1 MEITF
6 HGGARSVTGACYL
19 LKTGKINILIDC
31 GLIQGSR
38 VAEKTNYK
46 PFPFNPKSI
55 DYVFITHGH
64 LDHVGRLPQ
73 LYKYG
78 FRGLVFG
85 TYPTRDFS
93 ELILY
98 DSQNILSREAKS
110 MKIRPLYEEGDV
122 RGIMELFQSVD
133 YNETVKLAKDLNFC
147 FKDAGHILG
156 SAIIEIFAE
165 NKTVVFSGDLGN
177 SPSPLLKSTEFVEIA
192 DYLIME
198 SIYGDRFHEGKK
210 KRKIILERAIEET
223 ILRKGVVM
231 IPAFA
236 IERTQEILYELNE
249 MVERGRIPQIPVFL
263 DSPLSIE
270 ATAVYKRYSRYY
282 NEKANKIIQSGD
294 ALFNFPGLKLTRTKE
309 ESKMI
314 NNVLPP
320 KIIIAGS
327 GMLEGGRIWHH
338 LKRYLPD
345 FNNLLLMVSY
355 QAPGS
360 LGRKLLDGEKSARIF
375 GETIPAR
382 AKIQKIGGYSAHAD
396 QRQLLNFARRAKNNL
411 KRVFVV
417 QGEEKAS
424 LELTGLI
431 RDRLGV
437 AAQAPNIG
445 DSFEL

>member
-1 MEITF
+1 MKLTF
-6 HGGARSVTGACYL
+6 YGGARSVTGACYL
-19 LKTGKINILIDC
+19 LEIDKTKILVDC

-38 VAEKTNYK
+38 VAEKENYN
-46 PFPFNPKSI
+46 PLPFNARSI
-55 DYVFITHGH
+55 DYVFLTHGH
-64 LDHVGRLPQ
+64 LDHAGRLPK
-73 LYKYG
+73 LYGDG
-78 FRGLVFG
+78 FRGVVFS

-110 MKIRPLYEEGDV
+110 MKKEPLYGEDDV
-122 RGIMELFQSVD
+122 RGLMELFRATD
-133 YNETVKLAKDLNFC
+133 YDETIKLNKDFNFR

-156 SAIIEIFAE
+156 SAIVEIFAE

-177 SPSPLLKSTEFVEIA
+177 SPSSLLKPMEFTEAA
-192 DYLIME
+192 DYLIIE
-198 SIYGDRFHEGKK
+198 SIYGDKLHEGKK
-210 KRKIILERAIEET
+210 KRKIMLERAIEET

-236 IERTQEILYELNE
+236 IERTQEVLYELNE
-249 MVERGRIPQIPVFL
+249 LVERGKIPWVPVFL

-282 NEKANKIIQSGD
+282 NERANKLIESGD
-294 ALFNFPGLKLTRTKE
+294 ALFDFPGLRLTRVKE
-309 ESKMI
+309 ESKTI
-314 NNVLPP
+314 NDILSP

-338 LKRYLPD
+338 LRRYLPD
-345 FNNLLLMVSY
+345 SNNLLLIISY

-360 LGRKLLDGEKSARIF
+360 LGRKLLDGEKSAKIF
-375 GETIPAR
+375 GETIPVR
-382 AKIQKIGGYSAHAD
+382 AKIQKISGYSAHAD
-396 QRQLLNFARRAKNNL
+396 QAQLLRFVSQTKKSL
-411 KRVFVV
+411 KKVFVV

-424 LELTGLI
+424 LELAGII

-437 AAQAPNIG
+437 AAEVPEAG
-445 DSFEL
+445 DSVKL